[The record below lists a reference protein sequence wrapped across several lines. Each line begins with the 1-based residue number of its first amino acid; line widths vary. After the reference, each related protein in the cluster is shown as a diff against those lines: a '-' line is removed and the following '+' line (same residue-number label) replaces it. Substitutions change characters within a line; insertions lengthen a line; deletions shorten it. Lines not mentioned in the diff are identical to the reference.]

1 MLEEEEFLQADIYLT
16 PPNDGLLSDEDSDDE
31 EGASADHLS
40 GPQLSAAAEYRINY
54 GNSVI
59 NSLETDAS
67 PDEEALVSSTN
78 VSDSALS
85 LSVCEQ
91 EENSLLILKPTT
103 SCISWKKKDLPQR
116 DFTNSPSKSSFEQ
129 FLSPTAIFDRY
140 FDEEAINYL
149 TEMTNLYAYRDKG
162 KHTFHVEHSEMRLFL
177 AMLLLSGYNVLPR
190 RRMYWENSEDVKND
204 SMSHAMSRNRFEEI
218 LSVLHCCDNNNLN
231 SEDKMTKV
239 RPFYNLINERCLKY
253 SSDLSS
259 ICVDESMLPYYG
271 RHSSKQRI
279 VGKPIRMGY
288 KMWVLAQSNGYVV
301 QFEPY
306 QGVKGKTPSRKS
318 ATTWGLGERVVLDLL
333 NSLPPKLSYH
343 VFCDNFFTSLRL
355 VQHLQNEN
363 IKITGTIRSNR
374 LDKCSILAPKLLE
387 KKARGFYDQS
397 TDEQGRLTVV
407 GWNDNRCVYVVSNC
421 LSVSPASTVSRF
433 CRKQKKR
440 ISVDQPELI
449 KVYNKN
455 MGGVDRC
462 DQNISAYRIS
472 MKSKKWWWAL
482 FAWIPDMVV
491 QNCWLLYRQ
500 NKLPEDPT
508 LDLLAFRRE
517 IVQTYLKKYAKPISS
532 GRPRGRILPANQRIS
547 IDVRLDRVDH
557 YQSALPTQRR
567 CGVCRKI
574 TRKGCKK
581 CGCGLHDHC
590 FEAWHGVN

>member
-1 MLEEEEFLQADIYLT
+1 
-16 PPNDGLLSDEDSDDE
+16 
-31 EGASADHLS
+31 
-40 GPQLSAAAEYRINY
+40 
-54 GNSVI
+54 
-59 NSLETDAS
+59 
-67 PDEEALVSSTN
+67 
-78 VSDSALS
+78 
-85 LSVCEQ
+85 
-91 EENSLLILKPTT
+91 
-103 SCISWKKKDLPQR
+103 
-116 DFTNSPSKSSFEQ
+116 
-129 FLSPTAIFDRY
+129 
-140 FDEEAINYL
+140 
-149 TEMTNLYAYRDKG
+149 MTNLYAYRDKG

-190 RRMYWENSEDVKND
+190 RRMSWENNEDVKND

-306 QGVKGKTPSRKS
+306 QGAKGKTPSRKS

-421 LSVSPASTVSRF
+421 LSVSHASTVSRF

-567 CGVCRKI
+567 CGVCRKN

-590 FEAWHGVN
+590 FEAWHGIN